1 MQSIGSLLLL
11 IVVLLAAF
19 PVLVLC
25 VEIIAAVCLSK
36 QPSLA
41 NAPLGRPRIGVLIP
55 AHNEGIGLRPTLEN
69 VKSQLRETD
78 RLLVVADNCT
88 DDTGAIATSLGVEI
102 IERQDPVRV
111 GKGYALDRGIRHFA
125 LDPPEVLII
134 VDADCTFGE
143 GSIDKLAIVCYAEN
157 RPVQALNLMKAPEE
171 LPGTFQL
178 AEFAWRVKN
187 WIRPLGLKA
196 LNLPCQLTGT
206 GMAFPWEIIRSA
218 RLATG
223 EIVEDLKLGMELAR
237 AGKLALFFPLASV
250 VSYFPTSQ
258 EGIDSQKKRWQQ
270 GHLNMIA
277 GLAPR
282 MIRDAIINRDVHLL
296 MLALDLTVP
305 PLFFLAL
312 IEAGLLA
319 VSIIALW
326 FGAATLS
333 FYVILATNVLFAVA
347 ILICWT
353 KFGRDIMP
361 AKTFLTIPLLV
372 GKRLLLYREILFGRR
387 KPQHWIR
394 TDRSRP
400 KPPLP

>member
-1 MQSIGSLLLL
+1 MESLGSLLLL
-11 IVVLLAAF
+11 ILVLLGAL

-25 VEIIAAVCLSK
+25 VEIIAAV
-36 QPSLA
+36 SLA
-41 NAPLGRPRIGVLIP
+41 RQPNFQNAALRRPRVGILIP
-55 AHNEGIGLRPTLEN
+55 AHNEGIGLKPTLEN

-88 DDTGAIATSLGVEI
+88 DDTTAITTSLGVEV
-102 IERQDPVRV
+102 IERQDPVHV
-111 GKGYALDRGIRHFA
+111 GKGYALDWGIRHFA

-143 GSIDKLAIVCYAEN
+143 GSIDKLAIVCHAEN

-171 LPGTFQL
+171 FPGTFQL

-187 WIRPLGLKA
+187 WIRPLGLRA

-237 AGKLALFFPLASV
+237 AGKPAMFFPSASV
-250 VSYFPTSQ
+250 VSYFPLSQ
-258 EGIDSQKKRWQQ
+258 EGIDSQRKRWQQ
-270 GHLNMIA
+270 GHLNMIG

-305 PLFFLAL
+305 PLVFLAL

-326 FGAATLS
+326 FGAAPLS
-333 FYVILATNVLFAVA
+333 FYLVLAANVAFAVA
-347 ILICWT
+347 ILICWA

-361 AKTFLTIPLLV
+361 AKTFLTIPVLAA
-372 GKRLLLYREILFGRR
+372 KRLLFYREILFSRR
-387 KPQHWIR
+387 VKHWIR

-400 KPPLP
+400 KPPLL

>member
-1 MQSIGSLLLL
+1 MQSLGSLLLL
-11 IVVLLAAF
+11 TLVLLAAF

-25 VEIIAAVCLSK
+25 VEIIAAVFFAK
-36 QPSLA
+36 QAYLENSSL
-41 NAPLGRPRIGVLIP
+41 PRPRIGVLIP
-55 AHNEGIGLRPTLEN
+55 AHNEGIGLKPTLEN

-88 DDTGAIATSLGVEI
+88 DDTAAIATSLGVQI
-102 IERQDPVRV
+102 IERKDPVHV
-111 GKGYALDRGIRHFA
+111 GKGYALDWGIRHFA
-125 LDPPEVLII
+125 LDPPAVLII

-143 GSIDKLAIVCYAEN
+143 GSIEKLASACYAED
-157 RPVQALNLMKAPEE
+157 RPVQALNLMKAPKEF
-171 LPGTFQL
+171 PGTFQL

-187 WIRPLGLKA
+187 WIRPLGLRA
-196 LNLPCQLTGT
+196 LNLSCQLTGT

-223 EIVEDLKLGMELAR
+223 EIVEDLKLGMDLAR
-237 AGKLALFFPLASV
+237 AGKPALFLASASV
-250 VSYFPTSQ
+250 VSYFPLSQ
-258 EGIDSQKKRWQQ
+258 AGIDSQRKRWQQ
-270 GHLNMIA
+270 GHLNMI
-277 GLAPR
+277 GRLAPR

-305 PLFFLAL
+305 PLIFLAL

-319 VSIIALW
+319 VSIMALW

-333 FYVILATNVLFAVA
+333 FYMALTINVLFAVA
-347 ILICWT
+347 VLVCWAE
-353 KFGRDIMP
+353 FGRDIMP
-361 AKTFLTIPLLV
+361 AKTFLMIPLLI

-387 KPQHWIR
+387 APQHWVR

-400 KPPLP
+400 KPPSP